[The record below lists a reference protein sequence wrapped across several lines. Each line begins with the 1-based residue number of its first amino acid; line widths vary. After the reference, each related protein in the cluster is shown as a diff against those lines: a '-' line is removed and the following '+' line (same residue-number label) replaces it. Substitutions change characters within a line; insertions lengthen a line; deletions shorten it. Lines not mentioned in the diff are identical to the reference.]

1 MLFLSKL
8 KELMNWA
15 ISNFW
20 NLFSFLGVIA
30 TIYVGFFYVPD
41 YVEDIAVG
49 KQRAI
54 HQELVSDIQELI
66 FYDQPIDL
74 EYVQSVITGKE
85 LAYSID
91 YKYSSTDLLN
101 QIQNEFIKNKFI
113 PLEKRN
119 ELILKI
125 KDLRVE
131 YIEPDNPIKQTSD
144 ITNYLQFAISLITII
159 ISLLAIMSI
168 YIKHK
173 NDKETEVDISSSS
186 DGSTNYVMNK
196 NSQHIHAAYEYENMV
211 GEVLDELSILSKSN
225 KFADENRLDFIAD
238 INGKE
243 FIVEVKA
250 FRNKLGLGTAR
261 DFAYLTNSFG
271 KGGIL
276 VAKSGVTTRTNQLI
290 NEHNK
295 LSENQPIYIISGES
309 KQEIKEALQGI
320 VK

>member
-66 FYDQPIDL
+66 FYGQPVDI
-74 EYVQSVITGKE
+74 EYVESVISGKE
-85 LAYSID
+85 LAYSIM
-91 YKYSSTDLLN
+91 YKYSPTELLN

-119 ELILKI
+119 ELVLKI
-125 KDLRVE
+125 KGLRSK
-131 YIEPDNPIKQTSD
+131 YKEPSTPVKKTSD
-144 ITNYLQFAISLITII
+144 ITDYLQFAIGIITFLITF
-159 ISLLAIMSI
+159 LATMSI
-168 YIKHK
+168 YIKNK
-173 NDKETEVDISSSS
+173 DDKELEVDISSSTE
-186 DGSTNYVMNK
+186 GSTNYVMSS
-196 NSQHIHAAYEYENMV
+196 NSQHMHAAYEYENMV
-211 GEVLDELSILSKSN
+211 GQVLQELSALKEDSELSSDK
-225 KFADENRLDFIAD
+225 RLDFIAD
-238 INGKE
+238 IHGKE

-250 FRNKLGLGTAR
+250 YRSKVGVGTAR
-261 DFAYLTNSFG
+261 DFAYLINSFER
-271 KGGIL
+271 GGIL
-276 VAKSGVTTRTNQLI
+276 IAKSGVTARAAQLI

-295 LSENQPIYIISGES
+295 LSDNQQIYIITGES
-309 KQEIKEALQGI
+309 KKDIKEALKSI
-320 VK
+320 TK